1 MQRWTARF
9 LLLLLLAGV
18 LAPAALALRA
28 PAMHACCVRQGM
40 RCHSAHEAQFATP
53 ACCGQGSRKPLMV
66 SHWAESRSSCR
77 ASISPVESGL
87 ALRPRNLALKA
98 GLDASQ
104 SGRAPPTHLFN

>member
-18 LAPAALALRA
+18 VAPAALALTA

-53 ACCGQGSRKPLMV
+53 ACCGHGGRKPLMV
-66 SHWAESRSSCR
+66 SHWAESHSLCCG
-77 ASISPVESGL
+77 SISPVESGL
-87 ALRPRNLALKA
+87 APRPRSLAVNA

-104 SGRAPPTHLFN
+104 SGRAPPTYLLN